1 MSGESRNAGKGTL
14 ARRALN
20 ARQRVDLVQWK
31 GFKTRTLNC
40 ALLFLEVGDSAPS
53 FTGDH

>member
-1 MSGESRNAGKGTL
+1 MSGQSRNAGKGTL

-20 ARQRVDLVQWK
+20 ARQRVDLIQWK